1 MAEKSP
7 SAPPSEPLPPIGFN
21 LNEFNSTTVLT
32 EKQQLE
38 DDEEYHPFD
47 HREVAK
53 PNSTGGALA
62 HLLKSSLGTGI
73 LAMPMAFKNA
83 GLLFG
88 GVGTVVVG
96 FLCTYCVHILVKTSH
111 QVCKKG
117 RVPSLGFAE
126 TVEKVFA
133 LGPVPLQRFSNA
145 AKLFVDYALM
155 ATYYSAACVY
165 IVFIATSFAKVI
177 NYELELDW
185 DVRIWIALI
194 FLPVLVMGQIRE
206 LKYLVPF
213 SAIANLFIIV
223 TFGVTLY
230 YMFNQEL
237 EFHDKPLFS
246 SFGQLPLFFS
256 TVIFAMEGIGVVM
269 PVENSM
275 KKPQHFLGCP
285 GVLNTAMITVIV
297 LYAVMGFFGY
307 VRFGDIVEGSIT
319 LNLPQTDVIAQVA
332 QILIAIAILFTF
344 GLQFYVPMDI
354 LWRKIQ
360 HRIPKERHNLTQ
372 VVLRT
377 GIILICSAVAAA
389 VPNLEPF
396 IALVG
401 ALFFSTLGLLVPA
414 IVETVFR
421 WPHVGPFKL
430 ILVKNIIVGAFALF
444 ALVAGSVV
452 SIQEII
458 EIYKPEGE
466 DH

>member
-1 MAEKSP
+1 MAEKTP
-7 SAPPSEPLPPIGFN
+7 STPPAEPPTGFN
-21 LNEFNSTTVLT
+21 LNEFNSTTALT
-32 EKQQLE
+32 EKQRLE
-38 DDEEYHPFD
+38 DDEEYHPFE

-53 PNSTGGALA
+53 PFSTGGALA

-88 GVGTVVVG
+88 GIGTVVVG

-111 QVCKKG
+111 DVCKKG
-117 RVPSLGFAE
+117 RIPLLGFAE
-126 TVEKVFA
+126 TVGKVFE

-145 AKLFVDYALM
+145 ARLFVDYALM
-155 ATYYSAACVY
+155 ATYYSAGCVY
-165 IVFIATSFAKVI
+165 IVFIATSFAKVV
-177 NYELELDW
+177 NYELELGW
-185 DVRIWIALI
+185 DVRIWIALM
-194 FLPVLVMGQIRE
+194 FVPVWVMGQIRE

-213 SAIANLFIIV
+213 SAIANLFIVI

-230 YMFNQEL
+230 FMFNVEL

-246 SFGQLPLFFS
+246 SFAQLPLFFS

-269 PVENSM
+269 PVENTM
-275 KKPQHFLGCP
+275 RKPQHFLGCP

-319 LNLPQTDVIAQVA
+319 LNLPQDQVVAQVA
-332 QILIAIAILFTF
+332 QILIALAILFTF

-360 HRIPKERHNLTQ
+360 DRIPKEKHNISQ
-372 VVLRT
+372 IAIRT
-377 GIILICSAVAAA
+377 GIILIMSAIAAA

-396 IALVG
+396 ISLVG

-414 IVETVFR
+414 VVETVFK
-421 WPHVGPFKL
+421 WPNALGPFKL
-430 ILVKNIIVGAFALF
+430 LFVKNIIVGVFAIF
-444 ALVAGSVV
+444 ALVSGSIV
-452 SIQEII
+452 SIQEIV
-458 EIYKPEGE
+458 EIYRGEGE

>member
-1 MAEKSP
+1 MAEKTP
-7 SAPPSEPLPPIGFN
+7 SAPPSEEKPIGFN
-21 LNEFNSTTVLT
+21 LSEFNSTTILT
-32 EKQQLE
+32 EKQKLE
-38 DDEEYHPFD
+38 DEEDYNPFV
-47 HREVAK
+47 HRVVEK

-88 GVGTVVVG
+88 GIGTIVVG
-96 FLCTYCVHILVKTSH
+96 ILCTYCVHILVKTSH
-111 QVCKKG
+111 DVCKKG

-133 LGPVPLQRFSNA
+133 LGPQPIQKFANA
-145 AKLFVDYALM
+145 SKLFVDYALM

-177 NYELELDW
+177 NFELELDW
-185 DVRIWIALI
+185 DVRIYIALI
-194 FLPVLVMGQIRE
+194 FIPVLIMGQIRI

-223 TFGVTLY
+223 TFAVTLY
-230 YMFNQEL
+230 YMFNVEL

-319 LNLPQTDVIAQVA
+319 LNLPQTEPLAQTA
-332 QILIAIAILFTF
+332 QILIALAILFTF

-354 LWRKIQ
+354 LWRKLE
-360 HRIPKERHNLTQ
+360 HRIPKEKHNISQ
-372 VVLRT
+372 IAIRT

-396 IALVG
+396 IGLVG

-414 IVETVFR
+414 VVETIFK
-421 WPHVGPFKL
+421 WPDNLGPLKL
-430 ILVKNIIVGAFALF
+430 ILVKNIIVGIFAIF
-444 ALVAGSVV
+444 ALVSGSIV
-452 SIQEII
+452 SISEIV
-458 EIYKPEGE
+458 EIYRGE
-466 DH
+466 EH

>member
-1 MAEKSP
+1 MTEKNPDSSSDQP
-7 SAPPSEPLPPIGFN
+7 QYEHN
-21 LNEFNSTTVLT
+21 LSEFNSTTILT
-32 EKQQLE
+32 EKQRLE
-38 DDEEYHPFD
+38 DEESYHPFE
-47 HREVAK
+47 HRVVEK
-53 PNSTGGALA
+53 PFSTGGALA

-88 GVGTVVVG
+88 GIGTIVVG

-111 QVCKKG
+111 DVCKKG
-117 RVPSLGFAE
+117 KVPSLGFAE
-126 TVEKVFA
+126 TCEKVFE
-133 LGPVPLQRFSNA
+133 LGPRPVQRFSNA

-177 NYELELDW
+177 NYELELEW
-185 DVRIWIALI
+185 DVRIYIALV
-194 FLPVLVMGQIRE
+194 FLPVLAMGQIRE

-213 SAIANLFIIV
+213 SATANVFIIV

-230 YMFNQEL
+230 FMFNVEL

-246 SFGQLPLFFS
+246 SFGQLPLFFA

-275 KKPQHFLGCP
+275 TKPQHFLGCP

-319 LNLPQTDVIAQVA
+319 LNLPQDEPVAQVA
-332 QILIAIAILFTF
+332 QILIALAILFTF

-354 LWRKIQ
+354 LWRKIKD
-360 HRIPKERHNLTQ
+360 RIPKEKHNISQ
-372 VVLRT
+372 IVIRT

-396 IALVG
+396 ISLVG
-401 ALFFSTLGLLVPA
+401 SLFFSTLGLLVPA
-414 IVETVFR
+414 IVETIFK
-421 WPHVGPFKL
+421 WPNLGPLKL
-430 ILVKNIIVGAFALF
+430 LLVKNVIVGVFAIF
-444 ALVAGSVV
+444 ALVSGSIV
-452 SIQEII
+452 SINEIV
-458 EIYKPEGE
+458 EMYRPDSE
-466 DH
+466 H